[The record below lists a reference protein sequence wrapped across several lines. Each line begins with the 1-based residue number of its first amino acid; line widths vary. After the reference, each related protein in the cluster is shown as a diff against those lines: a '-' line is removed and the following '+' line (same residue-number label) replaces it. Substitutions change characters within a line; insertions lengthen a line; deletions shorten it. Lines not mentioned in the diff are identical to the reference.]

1 MITTFE
7 RVHRN
12 DPVSFWQI
20 WFRSTKR
27 APLLVEEMCTLLA
40 TSSFF
45 IAPLSSHILRTLMC
59 FFAGREPCRCQQEQG
74 LFWHR
79 RIWGRDVDICNAL
92 MFAVLTS
99 HWVDYSFLNRN
110 SYTIILFMLLISLAP
125 AHSCTCQAAR
135 IRLCDL
141 HVSGYVTLAC
151 VTLHIACTYQ
161 AVALVCF
168 EVYLV
173 LFLLFSQV

>member
-1 MITTFE
+1 
-7 RVHRN
+7 
-12 DPVSFWQI
+12 
-20 WFRSTKR
+20 
-27 APLLVEEMCTLLA
+27 MCTLLA